1 MATDSLPAAPLHRPE
16 DDHDA
21 FQRLVEPFRAEL
33 HRHCYR
39 MTDYPQDAEDLVQET
54 FLRAW
59 RARDTLYGTL
69 ALRAWLYRIATRAC
83 LDELERHPRSSVYK
97 PERQPIDGSAAMGPE
112 EHYDLRESAQLAF
125 RAAVQYLPP
134 RQRAVLLVRE
144 VLGWSPTESA
154 ALLDMSV
161 ASVNS
166 ALQRARTT
174 LRTRCRFADAPFSS
188 AASANEAERSVLERY
203 LRAWEQA
210 DVDALIALLRE
221 EASPETRAATAWLD
235 HGEGCAHFLAA
246 QVFGRALRGRV
257 KRRPSSGKRGAEST
271 AASQKDGR
279 DGA

>member
-1 MATDSLPAAPLHRPE
+1 
-16 DDHDA
+16 
-21 FQRLVEPFRAEL
+21 
-33 HRHCYR
+33 
-39 MTDYPQDAEDLVQET
+39 
-54 FLRAW
+54 
-59 RARDTLYGTL
+59 
-69 ALRAWLYRIATRAC
+69 
-83 LDELERHPRSSVYK
+83 
-97 PERQPIDGSAAMGPE
+97 MGPE

-125 RAAVQYLPP
+125 RAAIQYLPP

-174 LRTRCRFADAPFSS
+174 LRARCRFADAPFSS

-235 HGEGCAHFLAA
+235 HGEVCAHFLAA

-257 KRRPSSGKRGAEST
+257 KRRPSSGKAGSGPGAEV
-271 AASQKDGR
+271 DGSLAEGHR
-279 DGA
+279 